1 MANCKQYF
9 VLPDLNFEYFSH
21 VTLGFGTIFTRNLV
35 ILHTFHTVLGDLC
48 ILLTV
53 LYLGIVH
60 TFNILINVKIAILQ
74 GRFRCLRSQR
84 LRGHAIFKKSNL
96 IFVTFTLFFYF
107 SKVKYFTVCQYS
119 R

>member
-1 MANCKQYF
+1 MERYFTLCDFRKQALYAADRLYFYESNLKKLANCKQYF

-84 LRGHAIFKKSNL
+84 
-96 IFVTFTLFFYF
+96 
-107 SKVKYFTVCQYS
+107 
-119 R
+119 